1 MTNVGWIGLGAM
13 GGPMATCVARA
24 GHTVTAFDID
34 PQNAAALAADGVKA
48 AATISDAAV
57 DADVLV
63 LMVATAEQ
71 AESVLYGDGK
81 AAAALKP
88 GSVVL
93 LMATVGPA
101 AVQDWAKRLEPA
113 GVEIVD
119 APVSGGAVRAG
130 QGDLLIMV
138 SGSETALGVAQPL
151 LDVMARHAPVVGVRD
166 PGTDRRSSW
175 STSCCAGCT
184 SRSRR
189 KPSPSLRRS
198 AWTPE
203 RPGKCSG
210 TARPHRSCSMTA
222 APA

>member
-13 GGPMATCVARA
+13 GSPMASFVAKA
-24 GHTVTAFDID
+24 GHAVTAFDID
-34 PQNAAALAADGVKA
+34 PQKAAALAGDGVKA
-48 AATISDAAV
+48 AATISDAAA

-101 AVQDWAKRLEPA
+101 AVEDWARRLA
-113 GVEIVD
+113 VTGVQIVD
-119 APVSGGAVRAG
+119 APVSGGAARAG

-138 SGSETALGVAQPL
+138 SGSETALATVQPL
-151 LDVMARHAPVVGVRD
+151 AGRDGPQRPRRRHGTRARG
-166 PGTDRRSSW
+166 RRSSW
-175 STSCCAGCT
+175 STSCSAGCT
-184 SRSRR
+184 SRSPR
-189 KPSPSLRRS
+189 KPSPTPRRS
-198 AWTPE
+198 AWTPV

-210 TARPHRSCSMTA
+210 TARPHRSCSTTA
-222 APA
+222 APG

>member
-13 GGPMATCVARA
+13 GSPMASFVAKA
-24 GHTVTAFDID
+24 GHAVTAFDID
-34 PQNAAALAADGVKA
+34 PQKAAALAGDGVKA
-48 AATISDAAV
+48 AATISDAAA

-101 AVQDWAKRLEPA
+101 AVEDWARRLA
-113 GVEIVD
+113 VTGVQIVD
-119 APVSGGAVRAG
+119 APVSGGAARAG

-138 SGSETALGVAQPL
+138 SGSETALATVQPL
-151 LDVMARHAPVVGVRD
+151 AGRDGPQCPRRRYRTRGRAEGQTRQSAAVR
-166 PGTDRRSSW
+166 GAYRGR
-175 STSCCAGCT
+175 GG
-184 SRSRR
+184 
-189 KPSPSLRRS
+189 SPRLRRG
-198 AWTPE
+198 A
-203 RPGKCSG
+203 RPG
-210 TARPHRSCSMTA
+210 RR
-222 APA
+222 